1 MFSIPT
7 NFNTVGFHDVN
18 SARVNIAETRLYQ
31 CDNIFVVTDISR
43 ASTNQGVRGLLVRQL
58 GAKFNSLRRSQGV
71 AIICTKS
78 EVREKLRV
86 RS

>member
-7 NFNTVGFHDVN
+7 NFNPVGFHDVN

-31 CDNIFVVTDISR
+31 CDNIFVVTDINR
-43 ASTNQGVRGLLVRQL
+43 ASTNRGVRGLLVRQL
-58 GAKFNSLRRSQGV
+58 GATFNSLRRSQGV
-71 AIICTKS
+71 AIVCTKS
-78 EVREKLRV
+78 EVRENLRA